1 MRKRM
6 VKIWDLSSAEVISAL
21 LILSAA
27 FLLGAFAGCALAA
40 RVGGGGSDALTSYL
54 EGYMVVASEG
64 EVTPPNWISLFWST
78 MRWPVLTFILGLSAL
93 GLLGIP
99 VLFLMRGFL
108 VSFAIASFFHMLGG
122 PGLLMAAIVFGVS
135 GIISIPV
142 FFVLGVQGFLS
153 AGMMASRLVGDSARG
168 SCLDRTYFARSGI
181 CALALCVCVCVEYF
195 AVPALLQWFAQLLM
209 R

>member
-6 VKIWDLSSAEVISAL
+6 IKIWDLSSAEVISAL

-40 RVGGGGSDALTSYL
+40 RVGGGGSDALVSYL
-54 EGYMVVASEG
+54 EGYLVVASEG
-64 EVTPPNWISLFWST
+64 EISPPNWISLLWST
-78 MRWPVLTFILGLSAL
+78 MRWPLLTFILGLSAL

-108 VSFAIASFFHMLGG
+108 MSFAIASFFYMLGG
-122 PGLLMAAIVFGVS
+122 SGLLMAAVVFGVS
-135 GIISIPV
+135 GLIAIPV

-153 AGMMASRLVGDSARG
+153 AGMMASRLAGDAGRG
-168 SCLDRTYFARSGI
+168 SCLDRTYFARSGF
-181 CALALCVCVCVEYF
+181 CALALGVCVCLEYL
-195 AVPALLQWFAQLLM
+195 AVPALLQWLAQLLI